1 MPAAVTLAIVALA
14 LILRVAGL
22 VHAQAV
28 TPEEAKKLFERYV
41 MLGDAY
47 DGAIADLYLDT
58 SRITSLRR
66 GPVAGQ
72 DRMLEIDGARWRGMV
87 RAAMPVAR
95 ARGDRSEFKNV
106 RMEPAGELVRVRAE
120 RYAVVK
126 CYWDSGY
133 IMLIGRGPD
142 GGLRIVAEHFET
154 QAHSSC

>member
-1 MPAAVTLAIVALA
+1 MNVSMLA
-14 LILRVAGL
+14 LTLILGLAGV

-28 TPEEAKKLFERYV
+28 SPDEARRFFERYV
-41 MLGDAY
+41 ALGDAY

-58 SRITSLRR
+58 SRITTLRR

-72 DRMLEIDGARWRGMV
+72 DRTLEIDGARWRGLV

-95 ARGDRSEFKNV
+95 TRGDRSEFRNV
-106 RMEPAGELVRVRAE
+106 RVEPAGELVRVLAE

-126 CYWDSGY
+126 CYWDRGY
-133 IMLIGRGPD
+133 TMLIGRGPD